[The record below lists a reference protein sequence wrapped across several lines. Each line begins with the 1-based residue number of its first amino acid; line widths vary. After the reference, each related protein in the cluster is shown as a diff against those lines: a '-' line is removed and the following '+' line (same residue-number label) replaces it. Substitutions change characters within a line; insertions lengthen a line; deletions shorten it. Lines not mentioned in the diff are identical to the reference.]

1 MLDFYFQNQ
10 FRKDL
15 KRAEKRHCNM
25 DEVHEIIA
33 KIIFQQP
40 LPERCRPHRLSGDKE
55 GFIDCHAL
63 NDLVLL
69 YILDEEKVTFTRAG
83 THSDLDL

>member
-10 FRKDL
+10 FKKDL
-15 KRAEKRHCNM
+15 KLAEKRCYNM
-25 DEVHEIIA
+25 DEVYEIIA
-33 KIIFQQP
+33 RIIFQQP
-40 LPERCRPHRLSGDKE
+40 LPERCRPHSLSGDKE

-69 YILDEEKVTFTRAG
+69 YILDEEKVTFSRAG
-83 THSDLDL
+83 THSDLL